1 MKLVEQINNK
11 SEIIQDFDKKLSNKE
26 ITDIL
31 SKYFDLVGNKNPY
44 LCKLDKQ
51 SFLFCLKQ
59 VTYLGHPHPL
69 FKKRIQIPE
78 SWKKYLN
85 SGAFLVGLYSY
96 KSNNI
101 FVFFDT
107 EKYKKNKLN
116 NSSAHVHTLD
126 LQKGVEY
133 GLFEKKDSRGNK
145 ITVVK
150 EDNLIKY
157 IKNIL
162 NNKENETPKEIK
174 LFDNFSSSLI
184 KKWDGKVCYQEMFN
198 LNYRNKSQPEWP
210 GFYLEFKFEK
220 YLEDNMNLKD
230 ICTFVSNKKNG
241 QLDFDLNFSDKYL
254 GDLKA
259 HSVDSYY
266 IPGNDK
272 NNFLEAIRIYNKF
285 WYVVFYHKTYMDK
298 NYNNTVA
305 KFWNEIQGKKDLLSY
320 SNRMKNSIELTGIKI
335 LEINKYNVKYISDMT
350 QGKNSNGKTRAIK
363 IQIHKNFVD
372 NFLIFNKD
380 L

>member
-1 MKLVEQINNK
+1 MTANGYEVIGMDHFAKKDDELASAKVNK
-11 SEIIQDFDKKLSNKE
+11 QLHRNFQGYN
-26 ITDIL
+26 T
-31 SKYFDLVGNKNPY
+31 
-44 LCKLDKQ
+44 
-51 SFLFCLKQ
+51 LKTTGQ
-59 VTYLGHPHPL
+59 VYAFGASG
-69 FKKRIQIPE
+69 ISQ
-78 SWKKYLN
+78 LN
-85 SGAFLVGLYSY
+85 GAFAQ
-96 KSNNI
+96 NI
-101 FVFFDT
+101 KAYD
-107 EKYKKNKLN
+107 
-116 NSSAHVHTLD
+116 
-126 LQKGVEY
+126 
-133 GLFEKKDSRGNK
+133 
-145 ITVVK
+145 
-150 EDNLIKY
+150 KY
-157 IKNIL
+157 IQAIESDGFAVDRGYIL

-198 LNYRNKSQPEWP
+198 LNYRNKFQPEWP

-372 NFLIFNKD
+372 NFLIFNKN